1 MPDEAGAPV
10 ASVFPILA
18 LRLRAALNT
27 SDNPGD
33 LPRQPFCRLLQSYCS
48 SKQEVIPLKRSIPRL
63 VVVLGLFV
71 LATAQLVRA
80 QDSSSDPAKIDK
92 SKFIGQTLAG
102 QAAAAPAQE
111 SLPAL
116 VRRVKPSVV
125 SVLTYDAKGEPL
137 ISGTGFFIRAGE
149 VITNMH
155 VIRGAHRV
163 EIHTLD
169 GKGRTYPVDGALAVD
184 EEADLA
190 LLSVD
195 LPAERSRPLTFA
207 SALPDE
213 GEQIFVIGNPLR
225 LEGSVSEGIVAAVR
239 EVPDLGRI
247 IQITAPVSHGNS
259 GSPLL
264 NMRGQVVGI
273 VTVKVTNGQNI
284 NLALG
289 GARITALE
297 KGKLMSFDQVGA
309 KNRSATQ
316 PELLAELWYRG
327 GIDSLWLGNYDS
339 ALNYFETAA
348 NRNPRRPET
357 WIQIGY
363 CKVKQGRN
371 DEAIRAYRRALQLK
385 PTSADTYNKLGD
397 AFYYGAHFNEAI
409 DAYRQAA
416 RLRPDQAEAYYNL
429 GLAYLEI
436 GDRQSALAQS
446 RVLDSIDP
454 ELNKKLLAELQR

>member
-1 MPDEAGAPV
+1 
-10 ASVFPILA
+10 
-18 LRLRAALNT
+18 
-27 SDNPGD
+27 
-33 LPRQPFCRLLQSYCS
+33 
-48 SKQEVIPLKRSIPRL
+48 LKRSIPRL

-71 LATAQLVRA
+71 LAAQLVRA
-80 QDSSSDPAKIDK
+80 QDPSSDPAKIDK
-92 SKFIGQTLAG
+92 LQSVGQTPAG
-102 QAAAAPAQE
+102 QTTTGPSQE
-111 SLPAL
+111 SLPDL

-137 ISGTGFFIRAGE
+137 ISGTGFFVRAGE
-149 VITNMH
+149 VVTNMH

-163 EIHTLD
+163 EIHTLE
-169 GKGRTYPVDGALAVD
+169 GKGRTYPVAGALAID

-190 LLSVD
+190 LLSVA
-195 LPAERSRPLTFA
+195 LPAERSRPVTFTNT
-207 SALPDE
+207 LPDE
-213 GEQIFVIGNPLR
+213 GEPVFVIGNPLR
-225 LEGSVSEGIVAAVR
+225 LEGSVSNGIVSAVR

-247 IQITAPVSHGNS
+247 IQTTAPVSHGNS

-264 NMRGQVVGI
+264 NMRGQVIGI

-289 GARITALE
+289 VARITSLAR
-297 KGKLMSFDQVGA
+297 GRLMSFDQIGA
-309 KNRSATQ
+309 KNRSGSQ
-316 PELLAELWYRG
+316 PELLAEVWYRG

-339 ALNYFETAA
+339 ALSYFETAA

-385 PTSADTYNKLGD
+385 PTSAETYNKMGD
-397 AFYYGAHFNEAI
+397 AYYYGAHFNEAI
-409 DAYRQAA
+409 DAYRQAV
-416 RLRPDQAEAYYNL
+416 RLRPDQPEAYYNL

-436 GDRQSALAQS
+436 GDRESALAQS
-446 RVLDSIDP
+446 RLLDSIDP
-454 ELNKKLLAELQR
+454 ELNKKLLAEMQR